1 MLRRHLNRLLVAA
14 VFVSLSFGLVSAP
27 SAAETTLS
35 WGKPSEMT
43 GVDPQFSGD
52 GTSWTVF
59 YFVYE
64 RLLSTTDDLKPK
76 GQLAESWN
84 QVSPTEY
91 VFKLRENATF
101 SNGRPLV
108 ASDVVASFKRL
119 MDPARGIVWG
129 RQLKAVKDV
138 IAVDDHTVRFE
149 LSEPLTPLLAI
160 LAVSAT
166 AIMPVKEIEDGSF
179 DPDKGMLGSGP
190 YMVVDHKQDESWTFA
205 RNPHHWR
212 KGQPIADRLVIRIM
226 GDDATRIAALREG
239 RVDFATFEN
248 PDTARLVKDIP
259 NVEVFIQN
267 TPNYF
272 RLDVSALQESSA
284 LRDDRVRTAVNY
296 AIDREQIVKVVFGG
310 HSNVEFPIPAA
321 YGKAACRDHPSIA
334 LPRAQRLEQAR
345 SLIKEAGA
353 VNAPVGILASPVLV
367 TYPLIAQVIQRN
379 LREIGL
385 KPEIQEL
392 PVAEWYKRVFNPQTD
407 FDLAVSWFAGYS
419 DPSIVMNWWVPNFAG
434 FNLGYLKPMEA
445 YTPLMERIR
454 REPDGPTRDGL
465 MAEAC
470 KLAQDGANMLALVNK
485 PDYIAYRKDRL
496 TPRFSATEGN
506 FDTLKY
512 IGEFRRHE

>member
-1 MLRRHLNRLLVAA
+1 MPRPRLNRLFAIAVATS
-14 VFVSLSFGLVSAP
+14 FSFGLTSAP
-27 SAAETTLS
+27 SSAETTLT

-43 GVDPQFSGD
+43 GLDPQMSGD

-64 RLLSTTDDLKPK
+64 RLFTTTDDLKPK

-91 VFKLRENATF
+91 VFKLRENAAF
-101 SNGRPLV
+101 SNGRPLL
-108 ASDVVASFKRL
+108 AGDVVASFKRL
-119 MDPARGIVWG
+119 LDPKRGSVWG
-129 RQLKAVKDV
+129 RQLQAVKDV
-138 IAVDDHTVRFE
+138 TSVDDHTVRFE
-149 LSEPLTPLLAI
+149 LNEPLTPLLAI
-160 LAVSAT
+160 LAVSTT
-166 AIMPVKEIEDGSF
+166 AIMPIKEIEDGSF
-179 DPDKGMLGSGP
+179 DPDTTMLGSGP

-205 RNPHHWR
+205 RNPHYWR

-248 PDTARLVKDIP
+248 PDTPRLLQAVP
-259 NVEVFIQN
+259 NVEVYHQS

-272 RLDVSALQESSA
+272 RLDVSALQENSI
-284 LRDDRVRTAVNY
+284 LHDDRARTAVSY
-296 AIDREQIVKVVFGG
+296 AIDRDQIVKFVFGG

-321 YGKAACRDHPSIA
+321 FGKTACRDHPSIA

-345 SLIKEAGA
+345 ALIKQAGA
-353 VNAPVGILASPVLV
+353 ENARVGIIASSVLV

-379 LREIGL
+379 LRDIGL

-392 PVAEWYKRVFNPQTD
+392 PVAEWYKRVFGPQTD
-407 FDLAVSWFAGYS
+407 FDLAISWLAGYS
-419 DPSIVMNWWVPNFAG
+419 DPSIIMNWWVPNFAG
-434 FNLGYLKPMEA
+434 FNRGFLKPMEA
-445 YTPLMERIR
+445 YSPIMERIR
-454 REPDGPTRDGL
+454 REPDGPARDQL
-465 MAEAC
+465 MSEAC

-485 PDYIAYRKDRL
+485 SDYIAYRKDRL
-496 TPRFSATEGN
+496 VPHFSKMEGN

-512 IGEFRRHE
+512 IYEFTRNE

>member
-1 MLRRHLNRLLVAA
+1 MLRYRLDRLVTAL
-14 VFVSLSFGLVSAP
+14 FVLLFGLASAP
-27 SAAETTLS
+27 SLAETTLT

-64 RLLSTTDDLKPK
+64 RLLSTTDDLAPK
-76 GQLAESWN
+76 GQLAESWT

-91 VFKLRENATF
+91 VFKLREHATF
-101 SNGRPLV
+101 SNGRPLM
-108 ASDVVASFKRL
+108 ASDVVGSFGRL
-119 MDPARGIVWG
+119 MDPKRGAVWG
-129 RQLKAVKDV
+129 RQLQAVKGV
-138 IAVDDHTVRFE
+138 TAVDDHTVRFH

-160 LAVSAT
+160 LAVSTT
-166 AIMPVKEIEDGSF
+166 AIMPVKEIEEGSF

-205 RNPHHWR
+205 RNPHYWR
-212 KGQPIADRLVIRIM
+212 EGQPIVDRVVIRIM
-226 GDDATRIAALREG
+226 GDEATRIAALREG

-248 PDTARLVKDIP
+248 PDTARLVKDLP
-259 NVEVFIQN
+259 SVEVFLQK

-272 RLDVSALQESSA
+272 RLDVSALQESSV

-296 AIDREQIVKVVFGG
+296 AIDREQIVNVVFGG
-310 HSNVEFPIPAA
+310 RSNVEFPIPAVF
-321 YGKAACRDHPSIA
+321 GKAACRDHPSIA
-334 LPRAQRLEQAR
+334 LPRAQRLEKAR
-345 SLIKEAGA
+345 SLLKEAGA
-353 VNAPVGILASPVLV
+353 VDAPVGIIASPVLWA
-367 TYPLIAQVIQRN
+367 YPLIGQVIHRN

-392 PVAEWYKRVFNPQTD
+392 PVAEWYKRVFSPQTN
-407 FDLAVSWFAGYS
+407 FDLAISWFAGYT
-419 DPSIVMNWWVPNFAG
+419 DPSIVMNWWVPSFAG
-434 FNLGYLKPMEA
+434 FNLGYVKPIEA
-445 YTPLMERIR
+445 YASLMEQIR
-454 REPDGPTRDGL
+454 REPDGPARDAL
-465 MAEAC
+465 MSEAC

-485 PDYIAYRKDRL
+485 ADYIAYRTDRL
-496 TPRFSATEGN
+496 TPRFSAMEGN